1 MEDASARLRGIV
13 KEELETLLAEME
25 RRDIDEGRVPS
36 PPRVLTR
43 GLRWC
48 LEMAGAL
55 VLGVLC
61 GILSHA
67 GIVLL
72 SRALQ

>member
-1 MEDASARLRGIV
+1 MEDPSSRLRGIV

-25 RRDIDEGRVPS
+25 RRDIEEGRVPS

-43 GLRWC
+43 RLRWC

-55 VLGVLC
+55 VLGALC

-67 GIVLL
+67 AIVLL